1 MIGQFNHHPET
12 RIIARSVVVLAA
24 LGFEFGVEPR
34 ALGLTP
40 SLPEP
45 SESRQTLL
53 VSVVADERLFTLFA
67 ALNVAGYD
75 REINP
80 DGMSET
86 RLAVRAF
93 LANRPLPILPVLR
106 LYGGMCQQVR
116 ISRCAMY
123 VLHLGPAPEF
133 ARVVRGWFVDAPEHH
148 FLGFDWAL
156 REFHREADITSLWRQ
171 YRPAYEHAVAAY
183 SAVAAPLA
191 ETALHYI
198 RIASLQARTVVVIPN
213 LLDTGWVGYGPQ
225 IDDTAYVILGPS
237 SEVETGLVQHEL
249 PIFGPPSELAARASV
264 AAARQGKQQELR
276 RRFMRTPM
284 VAEEPSVRRV
294 AETLDLD
301 VEQLLIDMSSA
312 GVQAELDR
320 TRALADLF
328 GFIGTPGLVIGRTVL
343 TGAVPLSLLR
353 EIAQEE
359 KAEPVPVC

>member
-24 LGFEFGVEPR
+24 LGFEFGAEPP

-45 SESRQTLL
+45 SEPRQTLV

-93 LANRPLPILPVLR
+93 LTDRPLPILPVLR

-116 ISRCAMY
+116 VSRCAMY
-123 VLHLGPAPEF
+123 VLHLGPAPDF

-171 YRPAYEHAVAAY
+171 HRPAYEQAVAAY
-183 SAVAAPLA
+183 AAVAAPLA

-198 RIASLQARTVVVIPN
+198 RMASLQARTVVVIPN

-237 SEVETGLVQHEL
+237 AIVETGLFQHEFL
-249 PIFGPPSELAARASV
+249 HSAVNSAVFAALGRLDAKTRASLKEHIGEV
-264 AAARQGKQQELR
+264 VGRQDYRALEGVVCESVIRALEIRLAPEDARKGLL
-276 RRFMRTPM
+276 
-284 VAEEPSVRRV
+284 AEEDGGGFVLVRPLFNGL
-294 AETLDLD
+294 AGY
-301 VEQLLIDMSSA
+301 EQTTGTFGEYVPELLENA
-312 GVQAELDR
+312 
-320 TRALADLF
+320 
-328 GFIGTPGLVIGRTVL
+328 P
-343 TGAVPLSLLR
+343 
-353 EIAQEE
+353 
-359 KAEPVPVC
+359 